1 MRYDTQ
7 RFLFVPSIL
16 LFIHF
21 SSLSSSLS
29 LWQLT
34 SSFAYHGHSSSSSPP
49 FLFPFPDFDFIF
61 QEREPQKQHLSSTS
75 PSSSQRCPP
84 SAFLSRA
91 QQRLYGP
98 LSYQLHCGISRLS
111 GLSSGELSVPPPLS
125 VDCWE
130 DNLCRP
136 CFFFFL
142 PFFFCLNR
150 IKMKER
156 MNAMQ
161 RVKGKENGEKVK
173 KNCPLRERVM
183 RLVQS

>member
-34 SSFAYHGHSSSSSPP
+34 SSLLITAIPLHPP
-49 FLFPFPDFDFIF
+49 PLPLPLPDFDFIF

-98 LSYQLHCGISRLS
+98 LSYQLHCGISQLS

-136 CFFFFL
+136 CFFVFFL
-142 PFFFCLNR
+142 PFFFFALT
-150 IKMKER
+150 E
-156 MNAMQ
+156 
-161 RVKGKENGEKVK
+161 
-173 KNCPLRERVM
+173 
-183 RLVQS
+183 